1 MQTEYSVT
9 MNTTPWIK
17 LCKGAALALAVSC
30 GLTYCYIPKSTFT
43 LEQKGD
49 SLTVIHITNPTRYL
63 LLPIEEESAESQVRL
78 NTGDAADTDMDIRLA
93 QNKVDYFVPF
103 SLPANAKTATVHI
116 RNKSKDALCWKEIRL
131 SDTFDTT
138 NTDKFR
144 PVYHHTPL
152 YGWMN
157 DANGLVYKDG
167 EYHLYYQYNPYGSK
181 WGNMHWGHSVSKDL
195 MHWEHLA
202 PAIARD
208 TLGHIFSGS
217 SIVDQENMAGY
228 GAGSILAF
236 YTSASDKNGQIQ
248 CLAYSD
254 DNGRTFTKYENNP
267 VLRPSDGLRD
277 FRDPKVFWYAP
288 ESKWVMIVSADKEM
302 RFYDSKNLK
311 DWNYMSSFGEGYG
324 VQPCQFECPDMVELP
339 VDGDLNRK
347 KWALIVNVNPGCYF
361 GGSATQYFTGDFDGK
376 KFSCDSQSNVT
387 KWLDWGK
394 DHYAT
399 VCFSNTGDRT
409 IAVPWMSNWQYCNIV
424 PTKQFRS
431 ANALPRELSLYTQD
445 GEIYLSAAPV
455 LEIKTLR
462 KEKKEIPA
470 FTVANDY
477 HIDSLLAD
485 NDGAYELALEI
496 TAGEA
501 EIMGFSL
508 FNDKGEKVDI
518 YFNLPEKRLVMDRT
532 KSGIVDFGKKS
543 VPHEIEVHDRRKTT
557 SINYIDDFAL
567 ATWAPIKKENKYT
580 LDVFVDKCSVEI
592 FLNGGK
598 VAMTNLIFPSEP
610 YNRMCFYSKG
620 GSFQVDSLRIG
631 WVYNRNRSYTIDVCI
646 DSVKATSID
655 CFLRIHRLDL

>member
-1 MQTEYSVT
+1 M
-9 MNTTPWIK
+9 K
-17 LCKGAALALAVSC
+17 LCKGAILALAVSY
-30 GLTYCYIPKSTFT
+30 GLTYCHTTKSKLT
-43 LEQKGD
+43 LEQKSD
-49 SLTVIHITNPTRYL
+49 SLTVIHITNPTNYI
-63 LLPIEEESAESQVRL
+63 LLPIEEEAAESQVL
-78 NTGDAADTDMDIRLA
+78 LDTGEATDTDMDIRLA
-93 QNKVDYFVPF
+93 QTQVDYFVPF
-103 SLPANAKTATVHI
+103 ALPTGVKTATVCV
-116 RNKSKDALCWKEIRL
+116 RNKSKDALCWKEIKL
-131 SDTFDTT
+131 SDTFDTA
-138 NTDKFR
+138 NTEKFR

-167 EYHLYYQYNPYGSK
+167 EYHLYFQYNPYGSK

-195 MHWEHLA
+195 VYWEHLA

-217 SIVDQENMAGY
+217 SIVDQENVAGY
-228 GAGSILAF
+228 GAGNILAF

-248 CLAYSD
+248 CLAFSK
-254 DNGRTFTKYENNP
+254 DNGRTFTKYEKNP
-267 VLRPSDGLRD
+267 ILCPADGLRD
-277 FRDPKVFWYAP
+277 FRDPKVFRYEP
-288 ESKWVMIVSADKEM
+288 EDKWVMIVSADKEM

-361 GGSATQYFTGDFDGK
+361 GGSATQYFTGNFDGT
-376 KFSCDSQSNVT
+376 KFSCDSQPNVT

-399 VCFSNTGDRT
+399 VCFSNTGERT

-445 GEIYLSAAPV
+445 GEIYLSAVPV
-455 LEIKTLR
+455 PEIKTLR

-496 TAGEA
+496 TVGEA
-501 EIMGFSL
+501 EIMGFNL

-543 VPHEIEVHDRRKTT
+543 VSHEIEVHDRRKTT

-620 GSFQVDSLRIG
+620 GSFQVDSF
-631 WVYNRNRSYTIDVCI
+631 
-646 DSVKATSID
+646 KAY
-655 CFLRIHRLDL
+655 RLGL

>member
-1 MQTEYSVT
+1 M
-9 MNTTPWIK
+9 K
-17 LCKGAALALAVSC
+17 LCKGAILALAVSY
-30 GLTYCYIPKSTFT
+30 GLTYCHTTKSKLT
-43 LEQKGD
+43 LEQKSD
-49 SLTVIHITNPTRYL
+49 NLTVIHITNPTNYI
-63 LLPIEEESAESQVRL
+63 LLPIEEEAAESQVL
-78 NTGDAADTDMDIRLA
+78 LDTGEATDTDMDIRLA
-93 QNKVDYFVPF
+93 QTQVDYFVPF
-103 SLPANAKTATVHI
+103 ALPTGVKTATVCV
-116 RNKSKDALCWKEIRL
+116 RNKSKDALCWKEIKL
-131 SDTFDTT
+131 SDTFDTA
-138 NTDKFR
+138 NTEKFR
-144 PVYHHTPL
+144 PIYHHTPL

-167 EYHLYYQYNPYGSK
+167 EYHLYFQYNPYGSK

-195 MHWEHLA
+195 VHWEHLA

-217 SIVDQENMAGY
+217 SIVDQENVAGY
-228 GAGSILAF
+228 GAGNILAF

-248 CLAYSD
+248 CLAFSK
-254 DNGRTFTKYENNP
+254 DNGRTFTKYEKNP
-267 VLRPSDGLRD
+267 ILCPADGLRD
-277 FRDPKVFWYAP
+277 FRDPKVFRYEP
-288 ESKWVMIVSADKEM
+288 EDKWVMIVSADKEM

-361 GGSATQYFTGDFDGK
+361 GGSATQYFTGNFDGT
-376 KFSCDSQSNVT
+376 KFSCDSQPNVT

-399 VCFSNTGDRT
+399 VCFSNTGERT

-445 GEIYLSAAPV
+445 GEIYLSAVPV
-455 LEIKTLR
+455 PEIKTLR

-496 TAGEA
+496 TVGEA
-501 EIMGFSL
+501 EIMGFNL

-543 VPHEIEVHDRRKTT
+543 VSHEIEVHDRRKTT

-598 VAMTNLIFPSEP
+598 VAMTNLIFPSEL

-620 GSFQVDSLRIG
+620 GSFQVDSF
-631 WVYNRNRSYTIDVCI
+631 
-646 DSVKATSID
+646 KAY
-655 CFLRIHRLDL
+655 RLGL

>member
-1 MQTEYSVT
+1 M
-9 MNTTPWIK
+9 K
-17 LCKGAALALAVSC
+17 LCKGAILALAVSY
-30 GLTYCYIPKSTFT
+30 GLTYCHTTKSKLT
-43 LEQKGD
+43 LEQKSD
-49 SLTVIHITNPTRYL
+49 SLTVIHITNPTNYI
-63 LLPIEEESAESQVRL
+63 LLPIEEEAAESQVL
-78 NTGDAADTDMDIRLA
+78 LDTGEATDTDMDIRLA
-93 QNKVDYFVPF
+93 QTQVDYFVPF
-103 SLPANAKTATVHI
+103 ALPTGVKTATVCV
-116 RNKSKDALCWKEIRL
+116 RNKSKDALCWKEIKL
-131 SDTFDTT
+131 SDTFDTA
-138 NTDKFR
+138 NTEKFR

-167 EYHLYYQYNPYGSK
+167 EYHLYFQYNPYGSK

-195 MHWEHLA
+195 VHWEHLA

-217 SIVDQENMAGY
+217 SIVDQENVAGY
-228 GAGSILAF
+228 GAGNILAF

-248 CLAYSD
+248 CLAFSK
-254 DNGRTFTKYENNP
+254 DNGRTFTKYEKNP
-267 VLRPSDGLRD
+267 ILCPADGLRD
-277 FRDPKVFWYAP
+277 FRDPKVFRYEP
-288 ESKWVMIVSADKEM
+288 EDKWVMIVSADKEM

-361 GGSATQYFTGDFDGK
+361 GGSATQYFTGNFDGT
-376 KFSCDSQSNVT
+376 KFSCDSQPNVT

-399 VCFSNTGDRT
+399 VCFSNTGERT

-445 GEIYLSAAPV
+445 GEIYLSAVPV
-455 LEIKTLR
+455 PEIKTLR

-496 TAGEA
+496 TVGEA
-501 EIMGFSL
+501 EIMGFNL

-543 VPHEIEVHDRRKTT
+543 VSHEIEVHDRRKTT

-580 LDVFVDKCSVEI
+580 LDVFVDKCSGEI

-620 GSFQVDSLRIG
+620 GSFQVDSF
-631 WVYNRNRSYTIDVCI
+631 
-646 DSVKATSID
+646 KAY
-655 CFLRIHRLDL
+655 RLGL

>member
-1 MQTEYSVT
+1 M
-9 MNTTPWIK
+9 K
-17 LCKGAALALAVSC
+17 LCKGAILALAVSY
-30 GLTYCYIPKSTFT
+30 GLTYCHTTKSKLT
-43 LEQKGD
+43 LEQKSD
-49 SLTVIHITNPTRYL
+49 SLTVIHITNPTNYI
-63 LLPIEEESAESQVRL
+63 LLPIEEEAAESQVL
-78 NTGDAADTDMDIRLA
+78 LDTGEATDTDMDIRLA
-93 QNKVDYFVPF
+93 QTQVDYFVPF
-103 SLPANAKTATVHI
+103 ALPTGVKTATVCV
-116 RNKSKDALCWKEIRL
+116 RNKSKDALCWKEIKL
-131 SDTFDTT
+131 SDTFDTA
-138 NTDKFR
+138 NTEKFR

-167 EYHLYYQYNPYGSK
+167 EYHLYFQYNPYGSK

-195 MHWEHLA
+195 VHWEHLA

-217 SIVDQENMAGY
+217 SIVDQENVAGY
-228 GAGSILAF
+228 GAGNILAF

-248 CLAYSD
+248 CLAFSK
-254 DNGRTFTKYENNP
+254 DNGRTFTKYEKNP
-267 VLRPSDGLRD
+267 ILCPADGLRD
-277 FRDPKVFWYAP
+277 FRDPKVFRYEP
-288 ESKWVMIVSADKEM
+288 EDKWVMIVSADKEM
-302 RFYDSKNLK
+302 RFYDSKDLK

-361 GGSATQYFTGDFDGK
+361 GGSATQYFTGNFDGT
-376 KFSCDSQSNVT
+376 KFSCDSQPNVT

-399 VCFSNTGDRT
+399 VCFSNTGERT

-445 GEIYLSAAPV
+445 GEIYLSAVPV
-455 LEIKTLR
+455 PEIKTLR

-496 TAGEA
+496 TVGEA
-501 EIMGFSL
+501 EIMGFNL

-543 VPHEIEVHDRRKTT
+543 VSHEIEVHDRRKTT

-620 GSFQVDSLRIG
+620 GSFQVDSF
-631 WVYNRNRSYTIDVCI
+631 
-646 DSVKATSID
+646 KAY
-655 CFLRIHRLDL
+655 RLGL

>member
-1 MQTEYSVT
+1 M
-9 MNTTPWIK
+9 K
-17 LCKGAALALAVSC
+17 LCKGAILALAVSY
-30 GLTYCYIPKSTFT
+30 GLTYCHTTKSKLT
-43 LEQKGD
+43 LEQKSD
-49 SLTVIHITNPTRYL
+49 SLTVIHITNPTNYI
-63 LLPIEEESAESQVRL
+63 LLPIEEEAAESQVL
-78 NTGDAADTDMDIRLA
+78 LDTGEATDTDMDIRLA
-93 QNKVDYFVPF
+93 QTQVDYFVPF
-103 SLPANAKTATVHI
+103 ALPTGVKTATVCV
-116 RNKSKDALCWKEIRL
+116 RNKSKDALCWKEIKL
-131 SDTFDTT
+131 SDTFDTA
-138 NTDKFR
+138 NTEKFR

-167 EYHLYYQYNPYGSK
+167 EYHLYFQYNPYGSK

-195 MHWEHLA
+195 VHWEHLA

-217 SIVDQENMAGY
+217 SIVDQENVAGY
-228 GAGSILAF
+228 GVGSILVF
-236 YTSASDKNGQIQ
+236 YTSASDKNGQVQ
-248 CLAYSD
+248 CLAFSK
-254 DNGRTFTKYENNP
+254 DNGRTFIKYEKNP
-267 VLRPSDGLRD
+267 ILCPADGLRD
-277 FRDPKVFWYAP
+277 FRDPKVFRYEP
-288 ESKWVMIVSADKEM
+288 EDKWVMIVSADKEM

-361 GGSATQYFTGDFDGK
+361 GGSATQYFTGNFDGT
-376 KFSCDSQSNVT
+376 KFSCDSQPNVT

-399 VCFSNTGDRT
+399 VCFSNTGERT

-445 GEIYLSAAPV
+445 GEIYLSAVPV
-455 LEIKTLR
+455 PEIKTLR

-496 TAGEA
+496 TVGEA
-501 EIMGFSL
+501 EIMGFNL

-543 VPHEIEVHDRRKTT
+543 VSHEIEVHDRRKTT

-610 YNRMCFYSKG
+610 YSMCFYSKG
-620 GSFQVDSLRIG
+620 GSFQVDSFNA
-631 WVYNRNRSYTIDVCI
+631 Y
-646 DSVKATSID
+646 
-655 CFLRIHRLDL
+655 RLGL

>member
-1 MQTEYSVT
+1 M
-9 MNTTPWIK
+9 K
-17 LCKGAALALAVSC
+17 LCKGAILALAVSY
-30 GLTYCYIPKSTFT
+30 GLTYCHTTKSKLT
-43 LEQKGD
+43 LEQKSD
-49 SLTVIHITNPTRYL
+49 SLTVIHITNPTNYI
-63 LLPIEEESAESQVRL
+63 LLPIEEEAAESQVL
-78 NTGDAADTDMDIRLA
+78 LDTGEATDTDMDIRLA
-93 QNKVDYFVPF
+93 QTQVDYFVPF
-103 SLPANAKTATVHI
+103 ALPTGVKTATVCV
-116 RNKSKDALCWKEIRL
+116 RNKSKDALCWKEIKL
-131 SDTFDTT
+131 SDTFDTA
-138 NTDKFR
+138 NTEKFR

-167 EYHLYYQYNPYGSK
+167 EYHLYFQYNPYGSK

-195 MHWEHLA
+195 VHWEHLA

-217 SIVDQENMAGY
+217 SIVDQENVAGY
-228 GAGSILAF
+228 GAGNILAF

-248 CLAYSD
+248 CLAFSK
-254 DNGRTFTKYENNP
+254 DNGRTFTKYEKNP
-267 VLRPSDGLRD
+267 ILCPADGLRD
-277 FRDPKVFWYAP
+277 FRDPKVFRYEP
-288 ESKWVMIVSADKEM
+288 EDKWVMIVSADKEM

-361 GGSATQYFTGDFDGK
+361 GGSATQYFTGNFDGT
-376 KFSCDSQSNVT
+376 KFSCDSQPNVT

-399 VCFSNTGDRT
+399 VCFSNTGERT

-445 GEIYLSAAPV
+445 GEIYLSAVPV
-455 LEIKTLR
+455 PEIKTLR

-496 TAGEA
+496 TVGEA
-501 EIMGFSL
+501 EIMGFNL

-543 VPHEIEVHDRRKTT
+543 VSHEIEVHDRRKTT

-610 YNRMCFYSKG
+610 YIRMCFYSKG
-620 GSFQVDSLRIG
+620 GSFQVDSF
-631 WVYNRNRSYTIDVCI
+631 
-646 DSVKATSID
+646 KAY
-655 CFLRIHRLDL
+655 RLGL

>member
-1 MQTEYSVT
+1 M
-9 MNTTPWIK
+9 K
-17 LCKGAALALAVSC
+17 LCKGAILALAVSY
-30 GLTYCYIPKSTFT
+30 GLTYCHTTKSKLT
-43 LEQKGD
+43 LEQKSD
-49 SLTVIHITNPTRYL
+49 SLTVIHITNPTNYI
-63 LLPIEEESAESQVRL
+63 LLPIEEEAAESQVL
-78 NTGDAADTDMDIRLA
+78 LDTGEATDTDMDIRLA
-93 QNKVDYFVPF
+93 QTQVDYFVPF
-103 SLPANAKTATVHI
+103 ALPTGVKTATVCV
-116 RNKSKDALCWKEIRL
+116 RNKSKDALCWKEIKL
-131 SDTFDTT
+131 SDTFDTA
-138 NTDKFR
+138 NTEKFR

-167 EYHLYYQYNPYGSK
+167 EYHLYFQYNPYGSK

-195 MHWEHLA
+195 VHWEHLA

-217 SIVDQENMAGY
+217 SIVDQENVAGY
-228 GAGSILAF
+228 GAGNILAF

-248 CLAYSD
+248 CLAFSK
-254 DNGRTFTKYENNP
+254 DNGRTFTKYEKNP
-267 VLRPSDGLRD
+267 ILCPADGLRD
-277 FRDPKVFWYAP
+277 FRDPKVFRYEP
-288 ESKWVMIVSADKEM
+288 EDKWVMIVSADKEM

-339 VDGDLNRK
+339 VDGALNRK

-399 VCFSNTGDRT
+399 VCFSNTGERT

-445 GEIYLSAAPV
+445 GEIYLSAVPV
-455 LEIKTLR
+455 PEIKTLR

-543 VPHEIEVHDRRKTT
+543 VSHEIEVHDRRKTT

-620 GSFQVDSLRIG
+620 GSFQVDSF
-631 WVYNRNRSYTIDVCI
+631 
-646 DSVKATSID
+646 KAY
-655 CFLRIHRLDL
+655 RLGL

>member
-1 MQTEYSVT
+1 M
-9 MNTTPWIK
+9 K
-17 LCKGAALALAVSC
+17 LCKGAILALAVSY
-30 GLTYCYIPKSTFT
+30 GLTYCHTTKSKLT
-43 LEQKGD
+43 LEQKSD
-49 SLTVIHITNPTRYL
+49 SLTVIHITNPTNYI
-63 LLPIEEESAESQVRL
+63 LLPIEEEAAESQVL
-78 NTGDAADTDMDIRLA
+78 LDTGEATDTDMDIRLA
-93 QNKVDYFVPF
+93 QTQVDYFVPF
-103 SLPANAKTATVHI
+103 ALPTGVKTATVCV
-116 RNKSKDALCWKEIRL
+116 RNKSKDALCWKEIKL
-131 SDTFDTT
+131 SDTFDTA
-138 NTDKFR
+138 NTEKFR

-167 EYHLYYQYNPYGSK
+167 EYHLYFQYNPYGSK

-195 MHWEHLA
+195 VHWEHLA

-217 SIVDQENMAGY
+217 SIVDQENVAGY
-228 GAGSILAF
+228 GVGSILVF

-248 CLAYSD
+248 CLAFSK
-254 DNGRTFTKYENNP
+254 DNGRTFTKYEKNP
-267 VLRPSDGLRD
+267 ILCPADGLRD
-277 FRDPKVFWYAP
+277 FRDPKVFRYEP
-288 ESKWVMIVSADKEM
+288 EDKWVMIVSADKEM

-339 VDGDLNRK
+339 VDGALNRK

-399 VCFSNTGDRT
+399 VCFSNTGERT

-543 VPHEIEVHDRRKTT
+543 VSHEIEVHDRRKTT

-620 GSFQVDSLRIG
+620 GSFQVDSFNA
-631 WVYNRNRSYTIDVCI
+631 Y
-646 DSVKATSID
+646 
-655 CFLRIHRLDL
+655 RLGL

>member
-1 MQTEYSVT
+1 M
-9 MNTTPWIK
+9 K
-17 LCKGAALALAVSC
+17 LCKGAILALAVSY
-30 GLTYCYIPKSTFT
+30 GLTYCHTTKSKLT
-43 LEQKGD
+43 LEQKSD
-49 SLTVIHITNPTRYL
+49 SLTVIHITNPTNYI
-63 LLPIEEESAESQVRL
+63 LLPIEEEAAESQVL
-78 NTGDAADTDMDIRLA
+78 LDTGEATDTDMDIRLA
-93 QNKVDYFVPF
+93 QTQVDYFVPF
-103 SLPANAKTATVHI
+103 ALPTGVKTATVCV
-116 RNKSKDALCWKEIRL
+116 RNKSKDALCWKEIKL
-131 SDTFDTT
+131 SDTFDTA
-138 NTDKFR
+138 NTEKFR

-167 EYHLYYQYNPYGSK
+167 EYHLYFQYNPYGSK

-195 MHWEHLA
+195 VHWEHLA

-217 SIVDQENMAGY
+217 SIVDQENVAGY
-228 GAGSILAF
+228 GAGNILAF
-236 YTSASDKNGQIQ
+236 DTSASDKNGQIQ
-248 CLAYSD
+248 CLAFSK
-254 DNGRTFTKYENNP
+254 DNGRTFTKYEKNP
-267 VLRPSDGLRD
+267 ILCPADGLRD
-277 FRDPKVFWYAP
+277 FRDPKVFRYEP
-288 ESKWVMIVSADKEM
+288 EDKWVMIVSADKEM

-361 GGSATQYFTGDFDGK
+361 GGSATQYFTGNFDGT
-376 KFSCDSQSNVT
+376 KFSCDSQPNVT

-399 VCFSNTGDRT
+399 VCFSNTGERT

-445 GEIYLSAAPV
+445 GEIYLSAVPV
-455 LEIKTLR
+455 PEIKTLR

-496 TAGEA
+496 TVGEA
-501 EIMGFSL
+501 EIMGFNL

-543 VPHEIEVHDRRKTT
+543 VSHEIEVHDRRKTT

-620 GSFQVDSLRIG
+620 GSFQVDSF
-631 WVYNRNRSYTIDVCI
+631 
-646 DSVKATSID
+646 KAY
-655 CFLRIHRLDL
+655 RLGL

>member
-1 MQTEYSVT
+1 M
-9 MNTTPWIK
+9 K
-17 LCKGAALALAVSC
+17 LCKGAILALAVSY
-30 GLTYCYIPKSTFT
+30 GLTYCHTTKSKLT
-43 LEQKGD
+43 LEQKSD
-49 SLTVIHITNPTRYL
+49 SLTVIHITNPTNYI
-63 LLPIEEESAESQVRL
+63 LLPIEEEAAESQVL
-78 NTGDAADTDMDIRLA
+78 LDTGEATDTDMDIRLA
-93 QNKVDYFVPF
+93 QTQVDYFVPF
-103 SLPANAKTATVHI
+103 ALPTGVKTATVCV
-116 RNKSKDALCWKEIRL
+116 RNKSKDALCWKEIKL
-131 SDTFDTT
+131 SDTFDTA
-138 NTDKFR
+138 NTEKFR

-167 EYHLYYQYNPYGSK
+167 EYHLYFQYNPYGSK

-195 MHWEHLA
+195 VHWEHLA

-217 SIVDQENMAGY
+217 SIVDQENVAGY
-228 GAGSILAF
+228 GAGNILAF

-248 CLAYSD
+248 CLAFSK
-254 DNGRTFTKYENNP
+254 DNGRTFTKYEKNP
-267 VLRPSDGLRD
+267 ILCPADGLRD
-277 FRDPKVFWYAP
+277 FRDPKVFRYEP
-288 ESKWVMIVSADKEM
+288 EDKWVMIVSADKEM

-399 VCFSNTGDRT
+399 VCFSNTGERT

-445 GEIYLSAAPV
+445 GEIYLSAVPV
-455 LEIKTLR
+455 PEIKTLR

-496 TAGEA
+496 TVGEA
-501 EIMGFSL
+501 EIMGFNL

-543 VPHEIEVHDRRKTT
+543 VSHEIEVHDRRKTT

-620 GSFQVDSLRIG
+620 GSFQVDSF
-631 WVYNRNRSYTIDVCI
+631 
-646 DSVKATSID
+646 KAY
-655 CFLRIHRLDL
+655 RLGL

>member
-1 MQTEYSVT
+1 M
-9 MNTTPWIK
+9 K
-17 LCKGAALALAVSC
+17 LCKGAILALAVSY
-30 GLTYCYIPKSTFT
+30 GLTYCHTTKSKLT
-43 LEQKGD
+43 LEQKSD
-49 SLTVIHITNPTRYL
+49 SLTVIHITNPTNYI
-63 LLPIEEESAESQVRL
+63 LLPIEEEAAESQVL
-78 NTGDAADTDMDIRLA
+78 LDTGEATDTDMDIRLA
-93 QNKVDYFVPF
+93 QTQVDYFVPF
-103 SLPANAKTATVHI
+103 ALPTGVKTATVCV
-116 RNKSKDALCWKEIRL
+116 RNKSKDALCWKEIKL
-131 SDTFDTT
+131 SDTFDTA
-138 NTDKFR
+138 NTEKFR

-167 EYHLYYQYNPYGSK
+167 EYHLYFQYNPYGSK

-195 MHWEHLA
+195 VHWEHLA

-217 SIVDQENMAGY
+217 SIVDQENVAGY
-228 GAGSILAF
+228 GVGSILVF

-248 CLAYSD
+248 CLAFSK
-254 DNGRTFTKYENNP
+254 DNGRTFTKYEKNP
-267 VLRPSDGLRD
+267 ILCPADGLRD
-277 FRDPKVFWYAP
+277 FRDPKVFRYEP
-288 ESKWVMIVSADKEM
+288 EDKWVMIVSADKEM

-399 VCFSNTGDRT
+399 VCFSNTGERT

-445 GEIYLSAAPV
+445 GEIYLSAVPV
-455 LEIKTLR
+455 PEIKTLR

-543 VPHEIEVHDRRKTT
+543 VSHEIEVHDRRKTT

-620 GSFQVDSLRIG
+620 GSFQVDSFNA
-631 WVYNRNRSYTIDVCI
+631 Y
-646 DSVKATSID
+646 
-655 CFLRIHRLDL
+655 RLGL

>member
-1 MQTEYSVT
+1 M
-9 MNTTPWIK
+9 K
-17 LCKGAALALAVSC
+17 LCKGAILALAVSY
-30 GLTYCYIPKSTFT
+30 GLTYCHTTKSKLT
-43 LEQKGD
+43 LEQKSD
-49 SLTVIHITNPTRYL
+49 SLTVIHITNPTNYI
-63 LLPIEEESAESQVRL
+63 LLPIEEEAAESQVL
-78 NTGDAADTDMDIRLA
+78 LDTGEATDTDMDIRLA
-93 QNKVDYFVPF
+93 QTQVDYFVPF
-103 SLPANAKTATVHI
+103 ALPTGVKTATVCV
-116 RNKSKDALCWKEIRL
+116 RNKSKDALCWKEIKL
-131 SDTFDTT
+131 SDTFDTA
-138 NTDKFR
+138 NTEKFR

-167 EYHLYYQYNPYGSK
+167 EYHLYFQYNPYGSK

-195 MHWEHLA
+195 VHWEHLA

-217 SIVDQENMAGY
+217 SIVDQENVAGY
-228 GAGSILAF
+228 GAGNILAF

-248 CLAYSD
+248 CLAFSK
-254 DNGRTFTKYENNP
+254 DNGRTFTKYEKNP
-267 VLRPSDGLRD
+267 ILCPADGLRD
-277 FRDPKVFWYAP
+277 FRDPKVFRYEP
-288 ESKWVMIVSADKEM
+288 EDKWVMIVSADKEM

-339 VDGDLNRK
+339 VDGALNRK

-399 VCFSNTGDRT
+399 VCFSNTGERT

-496 TAGEA
+496 TVGEA
-501 EIMGFSL
+501 EIMGFNL

-543 VPHEIEVHDRRKTT
+543 VSHEIEVHDRRKTT

-620 GSFQVDSLRIG
+620 GSFQVDSF
-631 WVYNRNRSYTIDVCI
+631 
-646 DSVKATSID
+646 KAY
-655 CFLRIHRLDL
+655 RLGL

>member
-1 MQTEYSVT
+1 M
-9 MNTTPWIK
+9 K
-17 LCKGAALALAVSC
+17 LCKGAILALAVSY
-30 GLTYCYIPKSTFT
+30 GLTYCHTTKSKLT
-43 LEQKGD
+43 LEQKSD
-49 SLTVIHITNPTRYL
+49 SLTVIHITNPTNYI
-63 LLPIEEESAESQVRL
+63 LLPIEEEAAESQVL
-78 NTGDAADTDMDIRLA
+78 LDTGEATDTDMDIRLA
-93 QNKVDYFVPF
+93 QTQVDYFVPF
-103 SLPANAKTATVHI
+103 ALPTGVKTATVCV
-116 RNKSKDALCWKEIRL
+116 RNKSKDALCWKEIKL
-131 SDTFDTT
+131 SDTFDTA
-138 NTDKFR
+138 NTEKFR

-167 EYHLYYQYNPYGSK
+167 EYHLYFQYNPYGSK

-195 MHWEHLA
+195 VHWEHLA

-217 SIVDQENMAGY
+217 SIVDQENVAGY
-228 GAGSILAF
+228 GAGNILAF

-248 CLAYSD
+248 CLAFSK
-254 DNGRTFTKYENNP
+254 DNGRTFTKYEKNP
-267 VLRPSDGLRD
+267 ILCPADGLRD
-277 FRDPKVFWYAP
+277 FRDPKVFRYEP
-288 ESKWVMIVSADKEM
+288 EDKWVMIVSADKEM

-361 GGSATQYFTGDFDGK
+361 GGSATQYFTGNFDGT
-376 KFSCDSQSNVT
+376 KFSCDSQPNVT

-399 VCFSNTGDRT
+399 VCFSNTGERT

-445 GEIYLSAAPV
+445 GEIYLSAVPV
-455 LEIKTLR
+455 PEIKTLR

-496 TAGEA
+496 TVGEA
-501 EIMGFSL
+501 EIMGFNL

-543 VPHEIEVHDRRKTT
+543 VSHEIEVHDRRKTT

-580 LDVFVDKCSVEI
+580 LNVFVDKCSVEI

-620 GSFQVDSLRIG
+620 GSFQVDSF
-631 WVYNRNRSYTIDVCI
+631 
-646 DSVKATSID
+646 KAY
-655 CFLRIHRLDL
+655 RLGL

>member
-1 MQTEYSVT
+1 M
-9 MNTTPWIK
+9 K
-17 LCKGAALALAVSC
+17 LCKGAILALAVSY
-30 GLTYCYIPKSTFT
+30 GLTYCHTTKSKLT
-43 LEQKGD
+43 LEQKSD
-49 SLTVIHITNPTRYL
+49 SLTVIHITNPTNYI
-63 LLPIEEESAESQVRL
+63 LLPIEEEAAESQVL
-78 NTGDAADTDMDIRLA
+78 LDTGEATDTDMDIRLA
-93 QNKVDYFVPF
+93 QTQVDYFVPF
-103 SLPANAKTATVHI
+103 ALPTGVKTATVCV
-116 RNKSKDALCWKEIRL
+116 RNKSKDALCWKEIKL
-131 SDTFDTT
+131 SDTFDTA
-138 NTDKFR
+138 NTEKFR

-167 EYHLYYQYNPYGSK
+167 EYHLYFQYNPYGSK

-195 MHWEHLA
+195 VHWEHLA

-217 SIVDQENMAGY
+217 SIVDQENVAGY
-228 GAGSILAF
+228 GAGNILAF

-248 CLAYSD
+248 CLAFSK
-254 DNGRTFTKYENNP
+254 DNGRTFTKYEKNP
-267 VLRPSDGLRD
+267 ILCPADGLRD
-277 FRDPKVFWYAP
+277 FRDPKVFRYEP
-288 ESKWVMIVSADKEM
+288 EDKRVMIVSADKEM

-361 GGSATQYFTGDFDGK
+361 GGSATQYFTGNFDGT
-376 KFSCDSQSNVT
+376 KFSCDSQPNVT

-399 VCFSNTGDRT
+399 VCFSNTGERT

-445 GEIYLSAAPV
+445 GEIYLSAVPV
-455 LEIKTLR
+455 PEIKTLR

-496 TAGEA
+496 TVGEA
-501 EIMGFSL
+501 EIMGFNL

-543 VPHEIEVHDRRKTT
+543 VSHEIEVHDRRKTT

-620 GSFQVDSLRIG
+620 GSFQVDSF
-631 WVYNRNRSYTIDVCI
+631 
-646 DSVKATSID
+646 KAY
-655 CFLRIHRLDL
+655 RLGL

>member
-1 MQTEYSVT
+1 M
-9 MNTTPWIK
+9 K
-17 LCKGAALALAVSC
+17 LCKGAILALAVSY
-30 GLTYCYIPKSTFT
+30 GLTYCHTTKSKLT

-49 SLTVIHITNPTRYL
+49 SLTVIHITNPTNYI
-63 LLPIEEESAESQVRL
+63 LLPIEEEAAESQVL
-78 NTGDAADTDMDIRLA
+78 LDTGEAADTDMDIRLA
-93 QNKVDYFVPF
+93 QTQVDYFVPF
-103 SLPANAKTATVHI
+103 ALPAGAKAATVRV
-116 RNKSKDALCWKEIRL
+116 RNKSKDALCWKEIKL
-131 SDTFDTT
+131 SDTFDTA
-138 NTDKFR
+138 NTEKFR

-167 EYHLYYQYNPYGSK
+167 EYHLYFQYNPYGSK

-195 MHWEHLA
+195 VHWEHLA

-217 SIVDQENMAGY
+217 SIVDQENVAGY
-228 GAGSILAF
+228 GVGSILVF

-248 CLAYSD
+248 CLAFSK
-254 DNGRTFTKYENNP
+254 DNGRTFTKYEKNP
-267 VLRPSDGLRD
+267 ILCPADGLRD
-277 FRDPKVFWYAP
+277 FRDPKVFRYEP
-288 ESKWVMIVSADKEM
+288 EDKWVMIVSADKEM

-399 VCFSNTGDRT
+399 VCFSNTGERT

-620 GSFQVDSLRIG
+620 GSFQVDSFN
-631 WVYNRNRSYTIDVCI
+631 VY
-646 DSVKATSID
+646 
-655 CFLRIHRLDL
+655 RLGL

>member
-1 MQTEYSVT
+1 M
-9 MNTTPWIK
+9 K
-17 LCKGAALALAVSC
+17 LCKGAILALAVSY
-30 GLTYCYIPKSTFT
+30 GLTYCHTTKSKLT
-43 LEQKGD
+43 LEQKSD
-49 SLTVIHITNPTRYL
+49 SLTVIHITNPTNYI
-63 LLPIEEESAESQVRL
+63 LLPIEEEAAESQVL
-78 NTGDAADTDMDIRLA
+78 LDTGEATDTDMDIRLA
-93 QNKVDYFVPF
+93 QTQVDYFVPF
-103 SLPANAKTATVHI
+103 ALPTGVKTATVCV
-116 RNKSKDALCWKEIRL
+116 RNKSKDALCRKEIKL
-131 SDTFDTT
+131 SDTFDTA
-138 NTDKFR
+138 NTEKFR

-167 EYHLYYQYNPYGSK
+167 EYHLYFQYNPYGSK

-195 MHWEHLA
+195 VHWEHLA

-217 SIVDQENMAGY
+217 SIVDQENVAGY
-228 GAGSILAF
+228 GAGNILAF

-248 CLAYSD
+248 CLAFSK
-254 DNGRTFTKYENNP
+254 DNGRTFTKYEKNP
-267 VLRPSDGLRD
+267 ILCPADGLRD
-277 FRDPKVFWYAP
+277 FRDPKVFRYEP
-288 ESKWVMIVSADKEM
+288 EDKWVMIVSADKEM

-361 GGSATQYFTGDFDGK
+361 GGSATQYFTGNFDGT
-376 KFSCDSQSNVT
+376 KFSCDSQPNVT

-399 VCFSNTGDRT
+399 VCFSNTGERT

-445 GEIYLSAAPV
+445 GEIYLSAVPV
-455 LEIKTLR
+455 PEIKTLR

-496 TAGEA
+496 TVGEA
-501 EIMGFSL
+501 EIMGFNL

-543 VPHEIEVHDRRKTT
+543 VSHEIEVHDRRKTT

-620 GSFQVDSLRIG
+620 GSFQVDSF
-631 WVYNRNRSYTIDVCI
+631 
-646 DSVKATSID
+646 KAY
-655 CFLRIHRLDL
+655 RLGL

>member
-1 MQTEYSVT
+1 M
-9 MNTTPWIK
+9 K
-17 LCKGAALALAVSC
+17 LCKGAILALAVSY
-30 GLTYCYIPKSTFT
+30 GLTYCHTTKSKLT
-43 LEQKGD
+43 LEQKSD
-49 SLTVIHITNPTRYL
+49 SLTVIHITNPTNYI
-63 LLPIEEESAESQVRL
+63 LLPIEEEAAESQVLL
-78 NTGDAADTDMDIRLA
+78 NTGEAADTDMDIRLA
-93 QNKVDYFVPF
+93 QTKVDYFVPF
-103 SLPANAKTATVHI
+103 ALPAGVKTATVRI
-116 RNKSKDALCWKEIRL
+116 RNKSKEALCWKEIKL

-138 NTDKFR
+138 NTEKFR
-144 PVYHHTPL
+144 PVFHHTPL

-167 EYHLYYQYNPYGSK
+167 EYHLYFQYNPYGSK

-195 MHWEHLA
+195 EHLA

-217 SIVDQENMAGY
+217 SIVDQENVAGY

-236 YTSASDKNGQIQ
+236 YTSASDKNGQVQ
-248 CLAYSD
+248 CLAFSK
-254 DNGRTFTKYENNP
+254 DNGRTFIKYEKNP
-267 VLRPSDGLRD
+267 ILCPADGLRD
-277 FRDPKVFWYAP
+277 FRDPKVFRYEP
-288 ESKWVMIVSADKEM
+288 EDKWVMIVSADKEM

-376 KFSCDSQSNVT
+376 KFSCDSQPNVT

-399 VCFSNTGDRT
+399 VCFSNAGERT

-455 LEIKTLR
+455 PEIKTLR

-620 GSFQVDSLRIG
+620 GSFQVDSFNA
-631 WVYNRNRSYTIDVCI
+631 Y
-646 DSVKATSID
+646 
-655 CFLRIHRLDL
+655 RLGL

>member
-1 MQTEYSVT
+1 M
-9 MNTTPWIK
+9 K
-17 LCKGAALALAVSC
+17 LCKGAILALAVSY
-30 GLTYCYIPKSTFT
+30 GLTYCHTTKSKLT
-43 LEQKGD
+43 LEQKSD
-49 SLTVIHITNPTRYL
+49 SLTVIHITNPTNYI
-63 LLPIEEESAESQVRL
+63 LLPIEEEAAESQVL
-78 NTGDAADTDMDIRLA
+78 LDTGEATDTDMDIRLA
-93 QNKVDYFVPF
+93 QTQVDYFVPF
-103 SLPANAKTATVHI
+103 ALPTGVKTATVCV
-116 RNKSKDALCWKEIRL
+116 RNKSKDALCWKEIKL
-131 SDTFDTT
+131 SDTFDTA
-138 NTDKFR
+138 NTEKFR

-167 EYHLYYQYNPYGSK
+167 EYHLYFQYNPYGSK

-195 MHWEHLA
+195 VHWEHLA

-217 SIVDQENMAGY
+217 SIVDQENVAGY
-228 GAGSILAF
+228 GAGNILAF

-248 CLAYSD
+248 CLAFSK
-254 DNGRTFTKYENNP
+254 DNGRTFTKYEKNP
-267 VLRPSDGLRD
+267 ILCPADGLRD
-277 FRDPKVFWYAP
+277 FRDPKVFRYEP
-288 ESKWVMIVSADKEM
+288 EDKWVMIVSADKEM

-361 GGSATQYFTGDFDGK
+361 GGSATQYFTGNFDGT
-376 KFSCDSQSNVT
+376 KFSCDSQPNVT
-387 KWLDWGK
+387 KWLDCGK

-399 VCFSNTGDRT
+399 VCFSNTGERT

-445 GEIYLSAAPV
+445 GEIYLSAVPV
-455 LEIKTLR
+455 PEIKPLR

-496 TAGEA
+496 TVGEA
-501 EIMGFSL
+501 EIMGFNL

-543 VPHEIEVHDRRKTT
+543 VSHEIEVHDRRKTT

-620 GSFQVDSLRIG
+620 GSFQVDSF
-631 WVYNRNRSYTIDVCI
+631 
-646 DSVKATSID
+646 KAY
-655 CFLRIHRLDL
+655 RLGL

>member
-1 MQTEYSVT
+1 M
-9 MNTTPWIK
+9 K
-17 LCKGAALALAVSC
+17 LCKGAILALAVSY
-30 GLTYCYIPKSTFT
+30 GLTYCHTTKSKLT
-43 LEQKGD
+43 LEQKSD
-49 SLTVIHITNPTRYL
+49 SLTVIHITNPTNYI
-63 LLPIEEESAESQVRL
+63 LLPIEEEAAESQVL
-78 NTGDAADTDMDIRLA
+78 LDTGEATDTDMDIRLA
-93 QNKVDYFVPF
+93 QTQVDYFVPF
-103 SLPANAKTATVHI
+103 ALPTGVKTATVCV
-116 RNKSKDALCWKEIRL
+116 RNKSKDALCWKEIKL
-131 SDTFDTT
+131 SDTFDTA
-138 NTDKFR
+138 NTEKFR

-167 EYHLYYQYNPYGSK
+167 EYHLYFQYNPYGSK

-195 MHWEHLA
+195 VHWEHLA

-217 SIVDQENMAGY
+217 SIVDQENVAGY
-228 GAGSILAF
+228 GAGNILAF

-248 CLAYSD
+248 CLAFSK
-254 DNGRTFTKYENNP
+254 DNGRTFTKYEKNP
-267 VLRPSDGLRD
+267 ILCPADGLRD
-277 FRDPKVFWYAP
+277 FRDPKVFRYEP
-288 ESKWVMIVSADKEM
+288 EDKWVMIVSADKEM

-361 GGSATQYFTGDFDGK
+361 GGSATQYFTGNFDGT
-376 KFSCDSQSNVT
+376 KFSCDSQPNVT

-399 VCFSNTGDRT
+399 VCFSNTGERT

-445 GEIYLSAAPV
+445 GEIYLSAVPV
-455 LEIKTLR
+455 PEIKTLR

-496 TAGEA
+496 TVGEA
-501 EIMGFSL
+501 EIMGFNL

-543 VPHEIEVHDRRKTT
+543 VSHEIEVHDRRKTT

-567 ATWAPIKKENKYT
+567 AIWAPIKKENKYT

-620 GSFQVDSLRIG
+620 GSFQVDSF
-631 WVYNRNRSYTIDVCI
+631 
-646 DSVKATSID
+646 KAY
-655 CFLRIHRLDL
+655 RLGL

>member
-1 MQTEYSVT
+1 MKT
-9 MNTTPWIK
+9 NPWMK
-17 LCKGAALALAVSC
+17 LCKGAILALAVSY
-30 GLTYCYIPKSTFT
+30 GLTYCHTTKSKLT
-43 LEQKGD
+43 LEQKSD
-49 SLTVIHITNPTRYL
+49 SLTVIHITNPTNYI
-63 LLPIEEESAESQVRL
+63 LLPIEEEAAESQVL
-78 NTGDAADTDMDIRLA
+78 LDTGEATDTDMDIRLA
-93 QNKVDYFVPF
+93 QTQVDYFVPF
-103 SLPANAKTATVHI
+103 ALPTGVKTATVCV
-116 RNKSKDALCWKEIRL
+116 RNKSKDALCWKEIKL
-131 SDTFDTT
+131 SDTFDTA

-167 EYHLYYQYNPYGSK
+167 EYHLYFQYNPYGSV

-195 MHWEHLA
+195 MHWEHKA
-202 PAIARD
+202 PVIARD
-208 TLGHIFSGS
+208 SLGHIFSGS
-217 SIVDQENMAGY
+217 SVVDVENTAGY
-228 GAGSILAF
+228 GAGAIIAF
-236 YTSASDKNGQIQ
+236 YTSASEKNGQIQ
-248 CLAYSD
+248 CMAYSK
-254 DNGRTFTKYENNP
+254 DNGYTYTKYEKNP
-267 VLRPSDGLRD
+267 ILTPFDGIKD
-277 FRDPKVFWYAP
+277 FRDPKVFWYNP
-288 ESKWVMIVSADKEM
+288 EKKWIMIVSADKEM
-302 RFYDSKNLK
+302 RFYASYNLK
-311 DWNYMSSFGEGYG
+311 DWTYLSAWGEGYG
-324 VQPCQFECPDMVELP
+324 VQPRQFECPDMVQLP
-339 VDGDLNRK
+339 VNGNKDYM
-347 KWALIVNVNPGCYF
+347 KWVMIVNVNPGCYF
-361 GGSATQYFTGDFDGK
+361 GGSATQYFVGNFDGT
-376 KFSCDSQSNVT
+376 KFVCDSPKETV

-399 VCFSNTGDRT
+399 VCFSNTSDRT
-409 IAVPWMSNWQYCNIV
+409 VAIPWMSNWQYCNIV

-445 GEIYLSAAPV
+445 GEIYLSAVPV
-455 LEIKTLR
+455 PEIKTLR

-496 TAGEA
+496 TVGEA
-501 EIMGFSL
+501 EIMGFNL

-543 VPHEIEVHDRRKTT
+543 VSHEIEVHDRRKTT

-567 ATWAPIKKENKYT
+567 ATWAPIKKENKYA
-580 LDVFVDKCSVEI
+580 LDIFIDKCSVEI

-620 GSFQVDSLRIG
+620 GSFQVDSF
-631 WVYNRNRSYTIDVCI
+631 
-646 DSVKATSID
+646 KAY
-655 CFLRIHRLDL
+655 RLGL

>member
-1 MQTEYSVT
+1 M
-9 MNTTPWIK
+9 K
-17 LCKGAALALAVSC
+17 LCKGAILALAVSY
-30 GLTYCYIPKSTFT
+30 GLTYCHTTKSKLT
-43 LEQKGD
+43 LEQKSD
-49 SLTVIHITNPTRYL
+49 SLTVIHITNPTNYI
-63 LLPIEEESAESQVRL
+63 LLPIEEEAAESQVL
-78 NTGDAADTDMDIRLA
+78 LDTGEATDTDMDIRLA
-93 QNKVDYFVPF
+93 QTQVDYFVPF
-103 SLPANAKTATVHI
+103 ALPTGVKTATVCV
-116 RNKSKDALCWKEIRL
+116 RNKSKDALCWKEIKL
-131 SDTFDTT
+131 SDTFDTA
-138 NTDKFR
+138 NTEKFR

-167 EYHLYYQYNPYGSK
+167 EYHLYFQYNPYGSK

-195 MHWEHLA
+195 VHWEHLA

-217 SIVDQENMAGY
+217 SIVDQENVAGY
-228 GAGSILAF
+228 GAGNILAF

-248 CLAYSD
+248 CLAFSK
-254 DNGRTFTKYENNP
+254 DNGRTFTKYEKNP
-267 VLRPSDGLRD
+267 ILCPADGLRD
-277 FRDPKVFWYAP
+277 FRDPKVFRYEP
-288 ESKWVMIVSADKEM
+288 EDKWVMIVSADKEM

-311 DWNYMSSFGEGYG
+311 DWNYMSSLGEGYG

-361 GGSATQYFTGDFDGK
+361 GGSATQYFTGNFDGT
-376 KFSCDSQSNVT
+376 KFSCDSQPNVT

-399 VCFSNTGDRT
+399 VCFSNTGERT

-445 GEIYLSAAPV
+445 GEIYLSAVPV
-455 LEIKTLR
+455 PEIKTLR

-496 TAGEA
+496 TVGEA
-501 EIMGFSL
+501 EIMGFNL

-543 VPHEIEVHDRRKTT
+543 VSHEIEVHDRRKTT

-620 GSFQVDSLRIG
+620 GSFQVDSF
-631 WVYNRNRSYTIDVCI
+631 
-646 DSVKATSID
+646 KAY
-655 CFLRIHRLDL
+655 RLGL

>member
-1 MQTEYSVT
+1 M
-9 MNTTPWIK
+9 K
-17 LCKGAALALAVSC
+17 LCKGAILALAVSY
-30 GLTYCYIPKSTFT
+30 GLTYCHTTKSKLT
-43 LEQKGD
+43 LEQKSD
-49 SLTVIHITNPTRYL
+49 SLTVIHITNPTNYI
-63 LLPIEEESAESQVRL
+63 LLPIEEEAAESQVL
-78 NTGDAADTDMDIRLA
+78 LDTGEATDTDMDIRLA
-93 QNKVDYFVPF
+93 QTQVDYFVPF
-103 SLPANAKTATVHI
+103 ALPTGVKTATVCV
-116 RNKSKDALCWKEIRL
+116 RNKSKDALCWKEIKL
-131 SDTFDTT
+131 SDTFDTA
-138 NTDKFR
+138 NTEKFR

-167 EYHLYYQYNPYGSK
+167 EYHLYFQYNPYGSK

-195 MHWEHLA
+195 VHWEHLA

-217 SIVDQENMAGY
+217 SIVDQENVAGY
-228 GAGSILAF
+228 GAGNILAF

-248 CLAYSD
+248 CLAFSK
-254 DNGRTFTKYENNP
+254 DNGRTFTKYEKNP
-267 VLRPSDGLRD
+267 ILCPADGLRD
-277 FRDPKVFWYAP
+277 FRDPKVFRYEP
-288 ESKWVMIVSADKEM
+288 EDKWVMIVSADKEM

-361 GGSATQYFTGDFDGK
+361 GGSATQYFTGNFDGT
-376 KFSCDSQSNVT
+376 KFSCDSQPNVT

-399 VCFSNTGDRT
+399 VCFSNTGERT

-445 GEIYLSAAPV
+445 GEIYLSAVPV
-455 LEIKTLR
+455 PEIKTLR

-496 TAGEA
+496 TVGEA
-501 EIMGFSL
+501 EIMGFNL

-543 VPHEIEVHDRRKTT
+543 VSHEIEVHDRRKTT

-620 GSFQVDSLRIG
+620 GSFQVDSF
-631 WVYNRNRSYTIDVCI
+631 
-646 DSVKATSID
+646 KAY
-655 CFLRIHRLDL
+655 RLAL

>member
-1 MQTEYSVT
+1 MKT
-9 MNTTPWIK
+9 NPWMK
-17 LCKGAALALAVSC
+17 LCKGAILALAVSY
-30 GLTYCYIPKSTFT
+30 GLTYCHTTKSKLT
-43 LEQKGD
+43 LEQKSD
-49 SLTVIHITNPTRYL
+49 SLTVIHITNPTNYI
-63 LLPIEEESAESQVRL
+63 LLPIEEEAAESQVL
-78 NTGDAADTDMDIRLA
+78 LDTGEATDTDMDIRLA
-93 QNKVDYFVPF
+93 QTQVDYFVPF
-103 SLPANAKTATVHI
+103 ALPTGVKTATVCV
-116 RNKSKDALCWKEIRL
+116 RNKSKDALCWKEIKL
-131 SDTFDTT
+131 SDTFDTA
-138 NTDKFR
+138 NTEKFR

-167 EYHLYYQYNPYGSK
+167 EYHLYFQYNPYGSK

-195 MHWEHLA
+195 VHWEHLA

-217 SIVDQENMAGY
+217 SIVDQENVAGY
-228 GAGSILAF
+228 GAGNILAF

-248 CLAYSD
+248 CLAFSK
-254 DNGRTFTKYENNP
+254 DNGRTFIKYEKNP
-267 VLRPSDGLRD
+267 ILCPADGLRD
-277 FRDPKVFWYAP
+277 FRDPKVFRYEP
-288 ESKWVMIVSADKEM
+288 EDKWVMIVSADKEM

-361 GGSATQYFTGDFDGK
+361 GGSATQYFTGNFDGT
-376 KFSCDSQSNVT
+376 KFSCDSQPNVT

-399 VCFSNTGDRT
+399 VCFSNTGERT

-445 GEIYLSAAPV
+445 GEIYLSAVPV
-455 LEIKTLR
+455 PEIKTLR

-496 TAGEA
+496 TVGEA
-501 EIMGFSL
+501 EIMGFNL

-543 VPHEIEVHDRRKTT
+543 VSHEIEVHDRRKTT

-620 GSFQVDSLRIG
+620 GSFQVDSF
-631 WVYNRNRSYTIDVCI
+631 
-646 DSVKATSID
+646 KAY
-655 CFLRIHRLDL
+655 RLGL

>member
-1 MQTEYSVT
+1 M
-9 MNTTPWIK
+9 K
-17 LCKGAALALAVSC
+17 LCKGAILALAVSY
-30 GLTYCYIPKSTFT
+30 GLTYCHTTKSKLT
-43 LEQKGD
+43 LEQKSD
-49 SLTVIHITNPTRYL
+49 SLTVIHITNPTNYI
-63 LLPIEEESAESQVRL
+63 LLPIEEEAAESQVL
-78 NTGDAADTDMDIRLA
+78 LDTGEATDTDMDIRLA
-93 QNKVDYFVPF
+93 QTQVDYFVPF
-103 SLPANAKTATVHI
+103 ALPTGVKTATVCV
-116 RNKSKDALCWKEIRL
+116 RNKSKDALCWKEIKL
-131 SDTFDTT
+131 SDTFDTA
-138 NTDKFR
+138 NTEKFR

-167 EYHLYYQYNPYGSK
+167 EYHLYFQYNPYGSK

-195 MHWEHLA
+195 VHWEHLA

-217 SIVDQENMAGY
+217 SIVDQENVAGY
-228 GAGSILAF
+228 GAGNILAF

-248 CLAYSD
+248 CLAFSK
-254 DNGRTFTKYENNP
+254 DNGRTFTKYEKNP
-267 VLRPSDGLRD
+267 ILCPADGLRD
-277 FRDPKVFWYAP
+277 FRDPKVFRYEP
-288 ESKWVMIVSADKEM
+288 EDKWVMIVSADKEM

-361 GGSATQYFTGDFDGK
+361 GGSATQYFTGNFDGT
-376 KFSCDSQSNVT
+376 KFSCDSQPNVT

-399 VCFSNTGDRT
+399 VCFSNTGERT

-445 GEIYLSAAPV
+445 GEIYLSAVPV
-455 LEIKTLR
+455 PEIKTLR

-477 HIDSLLAD
+477 QKTSLLAD

-496 TAGEA
+496 TVGEA
-501 EIMGFSL
+501 EIMGFNL

-543 VPHEIEVHDRRKTT
+543 VSHEIEVHDRRKTT

-620 GSFQVDSLRIG
+620 GSFQVDSF
-631 WVYNRNRSYTIDVCI
+631 
-646 DSVKATSID
+646 KAY
-655 CFLRIHRLDL
+655 RLGL

>member
-1 MQTEYSVT
+1 M
-9 MNTTPWIK
+9 K
-17 LCKGAALALAVSC
+17 LCKGAILALAVSY
-30 GLTYCYIPKSTFT
+30 GLTYCHTTKSKLT
-43 LEQKGD
+43 LEQKSD
-49 SLTVIHITNPTRYL
+49 SLTVIHITNPTNYI
-63 LLPIEEESAESQVRL
+63 LLPIEEEAAESQVL
-78 NTGDAADTDMDIRLA
+78 LDTGEATDTDMDIRLA
-93 QNKVDYFVPF
+93 QTQVDYFVPF
-103 SLPANAKTATVHI
+103 ALPTGVKTATVCV
-116 RNKSKDALCWKEIRL
+116 RNKSKDALCWKEIKL
-131 SDTFDTT
+131 SDTFDTA
-138 NTDKFR
+138 NTEKFR

-167 EYHLYYQYNPYGSK
+167 EYHLYFQYNPYGSK

-195 MHWEHLA
+195 VHWEHLA

-217 SIVDQENMAGY
+217 SIVDQENVAGY
-228 GAGSILAF
+228 GAGNILAF

-248 CLAYSD
+248 CLAFSK
-254 DNGRTFTKYENNP
+254 DNGRTFTKYEKNP
-267 VLRPSDGLRD
+267 ILCPADGLRD
-277 FRDPKVFWYAP
+277 FRDPKVFRYEP
-288 ESKWVMIVSADKEM
+288 EDKWVMIVSADKEM

-361 GGSATQYFTGDFDGK
+361 GGSATQYFTGNFDGT
-376 KFSCDSQSNVT
+376 KFSCDSQPNVT

-399 VCFSNTGDRT
+399 VCFSNTGERT

-445 GEIYLSAAPV
+445 GEIYLSAVPV
-455 LEIKTLR
+455 PEIKTLR

-496 TAGEA
+496 TVGEA
-501 EIMGFSL
+501 EIMGFNL

-543 VPHEIEVHDRRKTT
+543 VSHEIEVHDRRKTT

-598 VAMTNLIFPSEP
+598 VAMTNLIFPSET

-620 GSFQVDSLRIG
+620 GSFQVDSF
-631 WVYNRNRSYTIDVCI
+631 
-646 DSVKATSID
+646 KAY
-655 CFLRIHRLDL
+655 RLGL

>member
-1 MQTEYSVT
+1 M
-9 MNTTPWIK
+9 K
-17 LCKGAALALAVSC
+17 LCKGAILALAVSY
-30 GLTYCYIPKSTFT
+30 GLTYCHTTKSKLT
-43 LEQKGD
+43 LEQKSD
-49 SLTVIHITNPTRYL
+49 SLTVIHITNPTNYI
-63 LLPIEEESAESQVRL
+63 LLPIEEEAAESQVL
-78 NTGDAADTDMDIRLA
+78 LDTGEATDTDMDIRLA
-93 QNKVDYFVPF
+93 QTQVDYFVPF
-103 SLPANAKTATVHI
+103 ALPTGVKTATVCV
-116 RNKSKDALCWKEIRL
+116 RNKSKDALCWKEIKL
-131 SDTFDTT
+131 SDTFDTA
-138 NTDKFR
+138 NTEKFR

-167 EYHLYYQYNPYGSK
+167 EYHLYFQYNPYGSK

-195 MHWEHLA
+195 VHWEHLA

-217 SIVDQENMAGY
+217 SIVDQENVAGS
-228 GAGSILAF
+228 GAGNILAF
-236 YTSASDKNGQIQ
+236 YTSASDKYGQIQ
-248 CLAYSD
+248 CLAFSK
-254 DNGRTFTKYENNP
+254 DNGRTFTKYEKNP
-267 VLRPSDGLRD
+267 ILCPADGLRD
-277 FRDPKVFWYAP
+277 FRDPKVFRYEP
-288 ESKWVMIVSADKEM
+288 EDKWVMIVSADKEM

-361 GGSATQYFTGDFDGK
+361 GGSATQYFTGNFDGT
-376 KFSCDSQSNVT
+376 KFSCDSQPNVT

-399 VCFSNTGDRT
+399 VCFSNTGERT

-445 GEIYLSAAPV
+445 GEIYLSAVPV
-455 LEIKTLR
+455 PEIKTLR

-496 TAGEA
+496 TVGEA
-501 EIMGFSL
+501 EIMGFNL

-543 VPHEIEVHDRRKTT
+543 VSHEIEVHDRRKTT

-620 GSFQVDSLRIG
+620 GSFQVDSF
-631 WVYNRNRSYTIDVCI
+631 
-646 DSVKATSID
+646 KAY
-655 CFLRIHRLDL
+655 RLGL

>member
-1 MQTEYSVT
+1 M
-9 MNTTPWIK
+9 K
-17 LCKGAALALAVSC
+17 LCKGAILALAVSY
-30 GLTYCYIPKSTFT
+30 GLTYCHTTKSKLT
-43 LEQKGD
+43 LEQKSD
-49 SLTVIHITNPTRYL
+49 SLTVIHITNPTNYI
-63 LLPIEEESAESQVRL
+63 LLPIEEEAAESQVL
-78 NTGDAADTDMDIRLA
+78 LDTGEATDTDMDIRLA
-93 QNKVDYFVPF
+93 QTQVDYFVPF
-103 SLPANAKTATVHI
+103 ALPTGVKTATVCV
-116 RNKSKDALCWKEIRL
+116 RNKSKDALCWKEIKL
-131 SDTFDTT
+131 SDTFDTA
-138 NTDKFR
+138 NTEKFR

-167 EYHLYYQYNPYGSK
+167 EYHLYFQYNPYGSK

-195 MHWEHLA
+195 MHWEHLE

-217 SIVDQENMAGY
+217 SIVDQENVAGY

-236 YTSASDKNGQIQ
+236 YTSASDKNGQVQ
-248 CLAYSD
+248 CLAFSK
-254 DNGRTFTKYENNP
+254 DNGRTFIKYEKNP
-267 VLRPSDGLRD
+267 ILCPADGLRD
-277 FRDPKVFWYAP
+277 FRDPKVFRYEP
-288 ESKWVMIVSADKEM
+288 EDKWVMIVSADKEM

-376 KFSCDSQSNVT
+376 KFSCDSQPNVT

-399 VCFSNTGDRT
+399 VCFSNAGERT

-445 GEIYLSAAPV
+445 GEIYLSAVPV
-455 LEIKTLR
+455 PEIKTLR

-543 VPHEIEVHDRRKTT
+543 VSHEIEVHDRRKTT

-620 GSFQVDSLRIG
+620 GSFQVDSF
-631 WVYNRNRSYTIDVCI
+631 
-646 DSVKATSID
+646 KAY
-655 CFLRIHRLDL
+655 RLGL

>member
-1 MQTEYSVT
+1 M
-9 MNTTPWIK
+9 K
-17 LCKGAALALAVSC
+17 LCKGAILALAVSY
-30 GLTYCYIPKSTFT
+30 GLTYCHTTKSKLT
-43 LEQKGD
+43 LEQKSD
-49 SLTVIHITNPTRYL
+49 SLTVIHITNPTNYI
-63 LLPIEEESAESQVRL
+63 LLPIEEEAAESQVL
-78 NTGDAADTDMDIRLA
+78 LDTGEATDTDMDIRLA
-93 QNKVDYFVPF
+93 QTQVDYFVPF
-103 SLPANAKTATVHI
+103 ALPTGVKTATVCV
-116 RNKSKDALCWKEIRL
+116 RNKSKDALCWKEIKL
-131 SDTFDTT
+131 SDTFDTA
-138 NTDKFR
+138 NTEKFR

-167 EYHLYYQYNPYGSK
+167 EYHLYFQYNPYGSK

-195 MHWEHLA
+195 VHWEHLA

-217 SIVDQENMAGY
+217 SIVDQENVAGY
-228 GAGSILAF
+228 GAGNILAF

-248 CLAYSD
+248 CLAFSK
-254 DNGRTFTKYENNP
+254 DNGRTFTKYEKNP
-267 VLRPSDGLRD
+267 ILCPADGLRD
-277 FRDPKVFWYAP
+277 FRDPEVFRYEP
-288 ESKWVMIVSADKEM
+288 EDKWVMIVSADKEM

-361 GGSATQYFTGDFDGK
+361 GGSATQYFTGNFDGT
-376 KFSCDSQSNVT
+376 KFSCDSQPNVT

-399 VCFSNTGDRT
+399 VCFSNTGERT

-445 GEIYLSAAPV
+445 GEIYLSAVPV
-455 LEIKTLR
+455 PEIKTLR

-496 TAGEA
+496 TVGEA
-501 EIMGFSL
+501 EIMGFNL

-543 VPHEIEVHDRRKTT
+543 VSHEIEVHDRRKTT

-620 GSFQVDSLRIG
+620 GSFQVDSF
-631 WVYNRNRSYTIDVCI
+631 
-646 DSVKATSID
+646 KAY
-655 CFLRIHRLDL
+655 RLGL

>member
-1 MQTEYSVT
+1 M
-9 MNTTPWIK
+9 K
-17 LCKGAALALAVSC
+17 LCKGAILALAVSY
-30 GLTYCYIPKSTFT
+30 GLTYCHTTKSKLT
-43 LEQKGD
+43 LEQKSD
-49 SLTVIHITNPTRYL
+49 SLTVIHITNPTNYI
-63 LLPIEEESAESQVRL
+63 LLPIEEEAAESQVL
-78 NTGDAADTDMDIRLA
+78 LDTGEATDTDMDIRLA
-93 QNKVDYFVPF
+93 QTQVDYFVPF
-103 SLPANAKTATVHI
+103 ALPTGVKTATVCV
-116 RNKSKDALCWKEIRL
+116 RNKSKDALCWKEIKL
-131 SDTFDTT
+131 SDTFDTA
-138 NTDKFR
+138 NTEKFR

-167 EYHLYYQYNPYGSK
+167 EYHLYFQYNPYGSK

-195 MHWEHLA
+195 VHWEHLA

-217 SIVDQENMAGY
+217 SIVDQENVAGY
-228 GAGSILAF
+228 GAGNILAF
-236 YTSASDKNGQIQ
+236 YTSVSDKNGQIQ
-248 CLAYSD
+248 CLAFSK
-254 DNGRTFTKYENNP
+254 DNGRTFTKYEKNP
-267 VLRPSDGLRD
+267 ILCPADGLRD
-277 FRDPKVFWYAP
+277 FRDPKVFRYEP
-288 ESKWVMIVSADKEM
+288 EDKWVMIVSADKEM

-361 GGSATQYFTGDFDGK
+361 GGSATQYFTGNFDGT
-376 KFSCDSQSNVT
+376 KFSCDSQPNVT

-399 VCFSNTGDRT
+399 VCFSNTGERT

-445 GEIYLSAAPV
+445 GEIYLSAVPV
-455 LEIKTLR
+455 PEIKTLR

-496 TAGEA
+496 TVGEA
-501 EIMGFSL
+501 EIMGFNL

-543 VPHEIEVHDRRKTT
+543 VSHEIEVHDRRKTT

-620 GSFQVDSLRIG
+620 GSFQVDSF
-631 WVYNRNRSYTIDVCI
+631 
-646 DSVKATSID
+646 KAY
-655 CFLRIHRLDL
+655 RLGL

>member
-1 MQTEYSVT
+1 M
-9 MNTTPWIK
+9 K
-17 LCKGAALALAVSC
+17 LCKGAILALAVSY
-30 GLTYCYIPKSTFT
+30 GLTYCHTTKSKLT
-43 LEQKGD
+43 LEQKSD
-49 SLTVIHITNPTRYL
+49 NLTVIHITNPTNYI
-63 LLPIEEESAESQVRL
+63 LLPIEEEAAESQVL
-78 NTGDAADTDMDIRLA
+78 LDTGEATDTDMDIRLA
-93 QNKVDYFVPF
+93 QTQVDYFVPF
-103 SLPANAKTATVHI
+103 ALPTGVKTATVCV
-116 RNKSKDALCWKEIRL
+116 RNKSKDALCWKEIKL
-131 SDTFDTT
+131 SDTFDTA
-138 NTDKFR
+138 NTEKFR
-144 PVYHHTPL
+144 PIYHHTPL

-167 EYHLYYQYNPYGSK
+167 EYHLYFQYNPYGSK

-195 MHWEHLA
+195 VHWEHLA

-217 SIVDQENMAGY
+217 SIVDQENVAGY
-228 GAGSILAF
+228 GAGNILAF

-248 CLAYSD
+248 CLAFSK
-254 DNGRTFTKYENNP
+254 DNGRTFTKYEKNP
-267 VLRPSDGLRD
+267 ILCPADGLRD
-277 FRDPKVFWYAP
+277 FRDPKVFRYEP
-288 ESKWVMIVSADKEM
+288 EDKWVMIVSADKEM

-376 KFSCDSQSNVT
+376 KFSCDSQPNVT

-399 VCFSNTGDRT
+399 VCFSNTGERT

-445 GEIYLSAAPV
+445 GEIYLSAVPV
-455 LEIKTLR
+455 PEIKTLR

-496 TAGEA
+496 TVGEA
-501 EIMGFSL
+501 EIMGFNL

-543 VPHEIEVHDRRKTT
+543 VSHEIEVHDRRKTT

-620 GSFQVDSLRIG
+620 GSFQVDSF
-631 WVYNRNRSYTIDVCI
+631 
-646 DSVKATSID
+646 KAY
-655 CFLRIHRLDL
+655 RLGL

>member
-1 MQTEYSVT
+1 M
-9 MNTTPWIK
+9 K
-17 LCKGAALALAVSC
+17 LCKGAILALAVSY
-30 GLTYCYIPKSTFT
+30 GLTYCHTTKSKLT
-43 LEQKGD
+43 LEQKSD
-49 SLTVIHITNPTRYL
+49 SLTVIHITNPTNYI
-63 LLPIEEESAESQVRL
+63 LLPIEEEAAESQVL
-78 NTGDAADTDMDIRLA
+78 LDTGEATDTDMDIRLA
-93 QNKVDYFVPF
+93 QTQVDYFVPF
-103 SLPANAKTATVHI
+103 ALPTGVKTATVCV
-116 RNKSKDALCWKEIRL
+116 RNKSKDALCWKEIKL
-131 SDTFDTT
+131 SDTFDTA
-138 NTDKFR
+138 NTEKFR

-167 EYHLYYQYNPYGSK
+167 EYHLYFQYNPYGSK

-195 MHWEHLA
+195 VHWEHLA

-217 SIVDQENMAGY
+217 SIVDQENVAGY
-228 GAGSILAF
+228 GAGNILAF

-248 CLAYSD
+248 CLAFSK
-254 DNGRTFTKYENNP
+254 DNGRTFTKYEKNP
-267 VLRPSDGLRD
+267 ILCPADGLRD
-277 FRDPKVFWYAP
+277 FRDPKVFRYEP
-288 ESKWVMIVSADKEM
+288 EDKWVMIVSADKEM

-361 GGSATQYFTGDFDGK
+361 GGSATQYFTGNFDGT
-376 KFSCDSQSNVT
+376 KFSCDSQPNVT

-399 VCFSNTGDRT
+399 VCFSNTGERT

-445 GEIYLSAAPV
+445 GEIYLSAVPV
-455 LEIKTLR
+455 PEIKTLR

-496 TAGEA
+496 TVGEA
-501 EIMGFSL
+501 EIMGFNL

-543 VPHEIEVHDRRKTT
+543 VSHEIEVHDRRRRLP
-557 SINYIDDFAL
+557 SII
-567 ATWAPIKKENKYT
+567 
-580 LDVFVDKCSVEI
+580 
-592 FLNGGK
+592 
-598 VAMTNLIFPSEP
+598 
-610 YNRMCFYSKG
+610 
-620 GSFQVDSLRIG
+620 
-631 WVYNRNRSYTIDVCI
+631 
-646 DSVKATSID
+646 
-655 CFLRIHRLDL
+655 